1 MKLNIRRTRAFVAGL
16 GIVAGTAVGLL
27 GPGATAHAEETP
39 TRKTTVTLVDRARS
53 GYDYGCDS
61 VTIYGVLSPDRQ
73 GENAVVCKFTKW
85 FIERDTPVDAE
96 TAAMMDAAI
105 RQARG
110 LPLGT
115 EYSKRYYSMPQG
127 PGHVQHQ
134 LRPGPLRGPRRRPLR
149 RRSDGR
155 CVHGSGVLPGAPERE
170 VRMTA

>member
-115 EYSKRYYSMPQG
+115 EFSKRYYSMPQG
-127 PGHVQHQ
+127 PQGTFSISFD
-134 LRPGPLRGPRRRPLR
+134 RARY
-149 RRSDGR
+149 
-155 CVHGSGVLPGAPERE
+155 E
-170 VRMTA
+170 VRVVDRYADGHTVEVFRGRAFFLELPNVKYA